1 MFPEEHQPLLTK
13 EPEKIEELTGKLR
26 SDFKED
32 KLMRSVLAND
42 KDTIDDGKILN
53 EALNRGLQ
61 SFTPDLLFQQMVQN
75 YTHAERIL
83 GERLISLL
91 AGYDSNYV
99 KKNLNIPEFRRE
111 LKGNI
116 AANINKLR
124 EEGLIDKEGIIT
136 EKGVELASLVL
147 YVQEMEK
154 IIPHGYLGEK
164 IHKKK
169 THYGEKGDVRIYRKG
184 DRYKDLSIKK
194 SVHLAVRRGHADL
207 QALDLKV
214 QERKSKGTV
223 YLIYALD
230 ASGSMKGN
238 KIDVCKKAGVSLAYK
253 AISEKDPVGLIVF
266 GSEISEE
273 VAPTL
278 NFGELLKKIAVIKA
292 TKETNFPL
300 MVEKAITLFPK
311 VKATK
316 HLVILTDAQPTVG
329 ENPREHTLKAVSE
342 ARAYGITISLIG
354 INLDKEA
361 VQFAQDI
368 ISIGEGR
375 LYLVKDLDKLDQ
387 IVLEDYCAVM

>member
-1 MFPEEHQPLLTK
+1 
-13 EPEKIEELTGKLR
+13 
-26 SDFKED
+26 
-32 KLMRSVLAND
+32 
-42 KDTIDDGKILN
+42 
-53 EALNRGLQ
+53 
-61 SFTPDLLFQQMVQN
+61 
-75 YTHAERIL
+75 
-83 GERLISLL
+83 
-91 AGYDSNYV
+91 
-99 KKNLNIPEFRRE
+99 
-111 LKGNI
+111 
-116 AANINKLR
+116 
-124 EEGLIDKEGIIT
+124 
-136 EKGVELASLVL
+136 
-147 YVQEMEK
+147 
-154 IIPHGYLGEK
+154 
-164 IHKKK
+164 
-169 THYGEKGDVRIYRKG
+169 
-184 DRYKDLSIKK
+184 
-194 SVHLAVRRGHADL
+194 ADL